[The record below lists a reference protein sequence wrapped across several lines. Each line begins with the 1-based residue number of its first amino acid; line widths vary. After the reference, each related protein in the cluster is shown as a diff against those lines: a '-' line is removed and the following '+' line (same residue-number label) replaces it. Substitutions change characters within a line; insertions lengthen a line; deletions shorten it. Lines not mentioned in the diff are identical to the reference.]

1 MYWELLYVSGLD
13 TFLTQVV
20 EISAE
25 EILGS
30 LMSDRAGYDL
40 NSAWSKLIA
49 KWGLVLVGAVQ
60 SIWNRRIFIIVLLLL
75 LLLSLLVF
83 YFHQTVNVRFA
94 PNGKQKKQ
102 KKKKSWFMCK
112 PDPKVFSKNKV
123 QYDSPL
129 IWTRHGYSYFAV
141 LQVF

>member
-1 MYWELLYVSGLD
+1 MVFGKYLDKKPSPKASGC
-13 TFLTQVV
+13 FVP
-20 EISAE
+20 
-25 EILGS
+25 GK
-30 LMSDRAGYDL
+30 R
-40 NSAWSKLIA
+40 
-49 KWGLVLVGAVQ
+49 GLVQTVNCFIV
-60 SIWNRRIFIIVLLLL
+60 IIVLLLL

-129 IWTRHGYSYFAV
+129 I
-141 LQVF
+141 